1 MQNIP
6 SEHIPSTLWT
16 HSEKGREIKN
26 NKVKIKKMKWL
37 CKINTSQIYHITQ
50 MDMRKKHQS

>member
-1 MQNIP
+1 MQNIH